1 MRTLEGKVAVVTG
14 ASRGLGAAIA
24 RRLAEEG
31 ASVSISA
38 RNVDLLE
45 KVANQIEEGGGVA
58 LWTGCDVTAPNDI
71 EAMAAKTLDRFG
83 RTDILV
89 NNAGAISIA
98 PFLEETDEQW
108 DYMLKVNLDSARWAT
123 RAFLPSMIENGGG
136 KVIFM
141 SSNAAKKGFI
151 NDAGYSVAKA
161 GLMALTKVLAVEF
174 GNQGIE
180 TFAVHPGLVA
190 ETDMGDFIV
199 EDHIQR
205 PEFEGSRE
213 KFWEWANPLS
223 PTGFHPTVKEIED
236 LVAFLA
242 SPGSTVLTGT
252 CITADHGFTP
262 Y

>member
-1 MRTLEGKVAVVTG
+1 LGEAIALRL
-14 ASRGLGAAIA
+14 ASEGAA
-24 RRLAEEG
+24 
-31 ASVSISA
+31 VSISA
-38 RNVDLLE
+38 RNRDLLE
-45 KVANQIEEGGGVA
+45 KVAAQIEEKGGTA
-58 LWTGCDVTAPNDI
+58 LWSQCDVTKPEEID
-71 EAMAAKTLDRFG
+71 EMANRTLDRFG
-83 RTDILV
+83 RADILV
-89 NNAGAISIA
+89 NNAGAIAIA
-98 PFLEETDEQW
+98 PFLEESDEQW
-108 DYMLKVNLDSARWAT
+108 GHMLDVNLNSARWVT
-123 RAFLPSMIENGGG
+123 RAFLPAMIDQGGG

-174 GNQGIE
+174 GAQGIE
-180 TFAVHPGLVA
+180 AFAIHPGLVA

-205 PEFEGSRE
+205 PEFEGSRD

-223 PTGFHPTVKEIED
+223 PTGFHPTVKEIVD
-236 LVAFLA
+236 VVAFLA